1 MDHNTRTV
9 LSGSALGKEYAA
21 RAWEEWFK
29 DPQPQTEEPG
39 QSYEPIPMQ
48 EQQPELS
55 APQSGDSDPTLL
67 EQMMLDGLDAFGA
80 LFEAEQPPYE
90 YIDPA
95 FRLIRKKKKKKFRRK
110 L

>member
-1 MDHNTRTV
+1 M

-29 DPQPQTEEPG
+29 GPQPQTEEPG

-55 APQSGDSDPTLL
+55 APQSGDNRGTTLIGQIL
-67 EQMMLDGLDAFGA
+67 SGGLDALGA